1 MMLLQCG
8 NNQAACGACK
18 AVEAMCEE
26 NDAPYRYAEEFV
38 RLLDSSSSLTR
49 IPCLALAA
57 AVARWDKSGHLDET
71 IGKYLACLRD
81 PRPIMVR
88 QSIQHMPRLTRGK
101 PQLRRQIADALARAD
116 FSDNADSMRLLLD
129 KDRRAALAEISGLM

>member
-18 AVEAMCEE
+18 AVEVMCEE
-26 NDAPYRYAEEFV
+26 NDAPYRYAEEFI

-49 IPCLALAA
+49 TPGLALVA
-57 AVARWDKSGHLDET
+57 AVARWDKCCHLDGA

-81 PRPIMVR
+81 SKPITVR
-88 QSIQHMPRLTRGK
+88 QCIQNMPRLTRGK
-101 PQLRRQIADALARAD
+101 QQLRRQIADALARAD